1 MWHPVEQL
9 SPAGKERESRD
20 RKALEDL
27 FSLIL
32 ARCSLCFYIVV
43 FIVFSKN
50 EYCSDVE
57 SCLFWRTFRLNML
70 SSRKPCRLARE
81 VEQYNAME
89 FDACSFVQSQM
100 GRVEVRFKKD
110 NAF

>member
-9 SPAGKERESRD
+9 SPAGKEGESHD

-32 ARCSLCFYIVV
+32 TCQQGVLFLVCCS
-43 FIVFSKN
+43 
-50 EYCSDVE
+50 YCSDL
-57 SCLFWRTFRLNML
+57 SFCLFWRTFRLNML

-81 VEQYNAME
+81 NEQYNAME
-89 FDACSFVQSQM
+89 FDIC
-100 GRVEVRFKKD
+100 
-110 NAF
+110 

>member
-1 MWHPVEQL
+1 ML
-9 SPAGKERESRD
+9 
-20 RKALEDL
+20 L
-27 FSLIL
+27 
-32 ARCSLCFYIVV
+32 VV

-57 SCLFWRTFRLNML
+57 SCSFWRTFRLNML

-81 VEQYNAME
+81 VEQYNATE

-100 GRVEVRFKKD
+100 GRVEVRFKNE

>member
-9 SPAGKERESRD
+9 SPAGKERESHD

-32 ARCSLCFYIVV
+32 TCQQDVLFFVV
-43 FIVFSKN
+43 CLFSKI

-57 SCLFWRTFRLNML
+57 SGSFWRTFRLNML

-81 VEQYNAME
+81 AEHYNAME
-89 FDACSFVQSQM
+89 FDIC
-100 GRVEVRFKKD
+100 
-110 NAF
+110 